1 MFKVTELG
9 KKREINLFIDM
20 ETNLSLC
27 RNSDHYFSQP
37 LQQLPWDLLG
47 TKNVSSTHAQ
57 NILEV
62 EQIMAVEKM
71 W

>member
-9 KKREINLFIDM
+9 KKREINLLIDM

-37 LQQLPWDLLG
+37 LQQLPRDSLG
-47 TKNVSSTHAQ
+47 TKNVSSTHA
-57 NILEV
+57 
-62 EQIMAVEKM
+62 
-71 W
+71 

>member
-9 KKREINLFIDM
+9 KKREINLLIDM

-37 LQQLPWDLLG
+37 LQQLPRDSLG

-62 EQIMAVEKM
+62 EQIMAIEKM
-71 W
+71 C